1 MMDDQTSLGMKIDA
15 DVESINNTSHEF
27 LVNFDYLVKLMDEY
41 GFELV
46 DSRLFH
52 EVPNS
57 MLEEFYVDDKP
68 LGQKLKAK
76 TKALEYSI
84 LHRWFIFV
92 KRNPTDKEEDEEN
105 EKEEKEDEKDDKEN
119 EKKEKDE
126 DKEPKNKK
134 EIKKSDEEEEKPVVV
149 VNKDKVKKQ
158 SGGYETENETST
170 LQIEEL
176 DLEKI
181 II

>member
-1 MMDDQTSLGMKIDA
+1 
-15 DVESINNTSHEF
+15 
-27 LVNFDYLVKLMDEY
+27 MDEY

-57 MLEEFYVDDKP
+57 MLEEFYADNKP

-105 EKEEKEDEKDDKEN
+105 EKEENEKEEKEDEEN
-119 EKKEKDE
+119 EKEEKDE
-126 DKEPKNKK
+126 ETKTTK
-134 EIKKSDEEEEKPVVV
+134 VV
-149 VNKDKVKKQ
+149 VNKNKVKKQ
-158 SGGYETENETST
+158 SGGYESESETETNT

-181 II
+181 IV